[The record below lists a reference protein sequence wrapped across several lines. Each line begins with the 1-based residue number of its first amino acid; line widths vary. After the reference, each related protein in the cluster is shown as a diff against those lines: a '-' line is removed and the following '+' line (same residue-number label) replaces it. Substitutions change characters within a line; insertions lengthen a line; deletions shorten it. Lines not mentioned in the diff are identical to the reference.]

1 MTGWSDPIPASAPL
15 RILMVAPQYRPIV
28 GGYERAAERLSAAL
42 AGRGHQVTVITD
54 RRDPAWPRREVHEG
68 VTIRRL
74 WCLFRPRLHMP
85 TSLGSL
91 ALFLLY
97 QGRRFDVWHVH
108 QYGLHA
114 AVTAGLGLVL
124 RRPVVLKLTSSGEQ
138 GIARAMGEHPLAGIV
153 NWLQRRAS
161 AIVALTRE
169 TASEALAIGIPSSR
183 IHQLGNGI
191 DVAAYRPCG
200 DRERAELKA
209 ELGVVAQKV
218 FICVGRLA
226 PDKDLD
232 GLLGAWRQ
240 ASADLPAGW
249 GLVIVGEGEMRERLA
264 TKVARLGGR
273 SPVMMVGPQ
282 QNVAKWLGASDVY
295 ISASKREGLSNTLLE
310 AMATGLPSAVT
321 RVSGVMDLVAEPNAG
336 FVVNVGDVDAMTAAI
351 IDLAS
356 NADLRLKMGEAARC
370 KVENSY
376 SIDAVTDGHERLY
389 WRLVRQNSG

>member
-1 MTGWSDPIPASAPL
+1 MIGLSDPIPASAPL

-68 VTIRRL
+68 VTIWRL

-91 ALFLLY
+91 ALFLLC

-153 NWLQRRAS
+153 NWLQMRAS

-191 DVAAYRPCG
+191 DVTAYRPCG

-209 ELGVVAQKV
+209 ELGVVAQKA

-282 QNVAKWLGASDVY
+282 QHVAKWLGASDVY
-295 ISASKREGLSNTLLE
+295 ISASRREGLSNTLLE

-336 FVVNVGDVDAMTAAI
+336 FVVNVGDLDAMTAAI

-356 NADLRLKMGEAARC
+356 SADLRLKMGEAARR

-376 SIDAVTDGHERLY
+376 SLDAVTDGHERLY